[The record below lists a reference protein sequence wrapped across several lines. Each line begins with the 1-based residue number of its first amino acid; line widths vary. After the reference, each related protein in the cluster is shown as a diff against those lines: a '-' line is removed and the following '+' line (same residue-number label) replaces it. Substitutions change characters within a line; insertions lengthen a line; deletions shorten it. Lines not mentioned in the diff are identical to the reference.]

1 MSERKFCNP
10 YHTRHHHHHTPT
22 RFATVLFRVG
32 RLTAICSSGRGFLF
46 WGGKKNYH
54 WPTAVS
60 RFLLL
65 LLRGNLYAH
74 WCTLIAVFVV
84 RRLLYCSAVLASASN
99 QRPGGGPI
107 ITQSVLPVAT
117 RC

>member
-46 WGGKKNYH
+46 WGGKKKL
-54 WPTAVS
+54 P
-60 RFLLL
+60 L
-65 LLRGNLYAH
+65 AH
-74 WCTLIAVFVV
+74 RCLSFFVV
-84 RRLLYCSAVLASASN
+84 VVTRQFVCSLVYSHCCIRRSSPPVLLCCTS
-99 QRPGGGPI
+99 
-107 ITQSVLPVAT
+107 
-117 RC
+117 